1 MKRILITG
9 GLGFIGS
16 HTSILLLQQGY
27 DLIILDSFV
36 NSSKASI
43 ERITI
48 LIKKLNS
55 LFLKNIKFIDCDIR
69 DNKQLKNIF
78 LNSIN
83 EGNPIDA
90 VIHFAGLKAVEESVE
105 NPLLYWEINVGGSL
119 NLFKIMESYDCR
131 TIVFSSSA
139 TIYKSKPEGLLDEN
153 SELDPSNPYG
163 QTKATIE
170 KILKTLYDSDRNN
183 WRIVNLRYFN
193 PIGAHESGLIGEYPI
208 GVPNNLFPYINK
220 VASGRI
226 EKLNIDGNDW
236 PTADGTGVRDY
247 IHVMD
252 LADGHISALNF
263 LFCGNGNFLNLNLG
277 TSKGTSVLELI
288 KTFEKVNNCKI
299 KYEFKERRPG
309 DIATSVADNKM
320 ASSILNWTPKRSLAE
335 MCRDG
340 WLWQKNQLKNT

>member
-1 MKRILITG
+1 
-9 GLGFIGS
+9 
-16 HTSILLLQQGY
+16 
-27 DLIILDSFV
+27 
-36 NSSKASI
+36 
-43 ERITI
+43 
-48 LIKKLNS
+48 
-55 LFLKNIKFIDCDIR
+55 
-69 DNKQLKNIF
+69 
-78 LNSIN
+78 
-83 EGNPIDA
+83 
-90 VIHFAGLKAVEESVE
+90 
-105 NPLLYWEINVGGSL
+105 
-119 NLFKIMESYDCR
+119 MESYDCR

-220 VASGRI
+220 VASGLI
-226 EKLNIDGNDW
+226 EKLNIYGNDW

-320 ASSILNWTPKRSLAE
+320 ASSILNWRPKRSLAE